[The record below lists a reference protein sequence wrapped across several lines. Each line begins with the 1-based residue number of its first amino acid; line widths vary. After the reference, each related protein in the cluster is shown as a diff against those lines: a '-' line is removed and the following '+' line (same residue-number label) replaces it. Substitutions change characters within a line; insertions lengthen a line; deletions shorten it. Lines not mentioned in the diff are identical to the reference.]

1 MDLFGYGWIMARCP
15 SLTSLRLFLQVA
27 SSLSFSETARAAN
40 LSQPA
45 LSRTIKLLEEDLGV
59 RLFDRNS
66 RNVRLTAAGATLL
79 PIVERLTGDFDLAFR
94 ELSQTFEGQRGRVV
108 IGVLPSAAANLL
120 PKVIARFRR
129 SHPQVEITVRENLS
143 GGLYQSL
150 QDRLIDFA
158 VGTPPMIADEI
169 AFEPLFEDDCILV
182 CRPQDAEAIPD
193 PAPWKVFRELPFIG
207 MEPRSSVRMLTDA
220 AFAKADIA
228 APALYECAQVAT
240 VGGLISAGLGISL
253 LPRST
258 LPLLGSGG
266 AIAWRTMRPPR
277 VFRTIGVS
285 RLMGRTLAPAATAL
299 LQELVSTEI
308 HSDS

>member
-1 MDLFGYGWIMARCP
+1 MRRPP
-15 SLTSLRLFLQVA
+15 SLTSLRLFMQVA
-27 SSLSFSETARAAN
+27 NHRSFSEAGRVAN
-40 LSQPA
+40 ISQPA

-66 RNVRLTAAGATLL
+66 RNVHLTAAGAALL
-79 PIVERLTGDFDLAFR
+79 PIVERLTSDFDLAFR
-94 ELSQTFEGQRGRVV
+94 ELTQTFQGQRGRVV
-108 IGVLPSAAANLL
+108 VGALPSVAVDLL
-120 PKVIARFRR
+120 PKAIARFKLT
-129 SHPQVEITVRENLS
+129 HPQVEITVRENLS

-150 QDRLIDFA
+150 QDRLVDFA
-158 VGTPPMIADEI
+158 ISTPPVAADEI

-182 CRPQDAEAIPD
+182 CRPEDAEAIPD
-193 PAPWKVFRELPFIG
+193 PAPWRVFRELPFIG

-228 APALYECAQVAT
+228 ASALYECSQVAT
-240 VGGLISAGLGISL
+240 VGGLISTGLGISL

-277 VFRTIGVS
+277 VSRTIGVS
-285 RLMGRTLAPAATAL
+285 RLQGRTLAPAADAL
-299 LQELVSTEI
+299 LSEI
-308 HSDS
+308 VGRATIRKADR

>member
-1 MDLFGYGWIMARCP
+1 MARTP
-15 SLTSLRLFLQVA
+15 TLTSLRLFLQVA
-27 SSLSFSETARAAN
+27 GSRSFSETARAAN

-66 RNVRLTAAGATLL
+66 RNVHLTSAGAALR
-79 PIVERLTGDFDLAFR
+79 PIVERLTADFDLAFR
-94 ELSQTFEGQRGRVV
+94 ELTQTFDGQRGRVV
-108 IGVLPSAAANLL
+108 VGALPSVAANLL
-120 PKVIARFRR
+120 PKAVAGFRR
-129 SHPQVEITVRENLS
+129 THPQVEIIVRENPS

-158 VGTPPMIADEI
+158 ISTPPVTADDV
-169 AFEPLFEDDCILV
+169 AFEPLFDDECILV
-182 CRPQDAEAIPD
+182 CRPQDAAAIPD

-220 AFAKADIA
+220 AFAKADIVT
-228 APALYECAQVAT
+228 PALYECAQVAT

-258 LPLLGSGG
+258 LPLLAGGG
-266 AIAWRTMRPPR
+266 AVAWRSMRPPR
-277 VFRTIGVS
+277 VSRTIGVS
-285 RLMGRTLAPAATAL
+285 RLQGRTLAPAAEAL
-299 LQELVSTEI
+299 LAELVSQI
-308 HSDS
+308 NHAKS

>member
-1 MDLFGYGWIMARCP
+1 MARTP

-27 SSLSFSETARAAN
+27 GTLSFSETARAAN

-66 RNVRLTAAGATLL
+66 RNVRLTAAGAALL
-79 PIVERLTGDFDLAFR
+79 PIVERLTSDFDLAFR
-94 ELSQTFEGQRGRVV
+94 ELTQTFQGQRGRVV
-108 IGVLPSAAANLL
+108 VGALPSVAVNLL
-120 PKVIARFRR
+120 PRTIAAFRQ
-129 SHPQVEITVRENLS
+129 SHPHVEVTVRENLS
-143 GGLYQSL
+143 AGLYQSL

-158 VGTPPMIADEI
+158 VSTPPTAADEI
-169 AFEPLFEDDCILV
+169 AFQPLFEDDCILV

-207 MEPRSSVRMLTDA
+207 MEPRSSVRALTDA

-228 APALYECAQVAT
+228 TPALYECAQVPT
-240 VGGLISAGLGISL
+240 LGGLISAGLGISL

-258 LPLLGSGG
+258 LPLLAG
-266 AIAWRTMRPPR
+266 AGAVAWRAMRPPR
-277 VFRTIGVS
+277 VWRTIGVS
-285 RLMGRTLAPAATAL
+285 RLQGRTLAPAADAFLAQLAATSNDAK
-299 LQELVSTEI
+299 S
-308 HSDS
+308 

>member
-1 MDLFGYGWIMARCP
+1 MARAP
-15 SLTSLRLFLQVA
+15 SLTSLRLFLHVA
-27 SSLSFSETARAAN
+27 GSRSFSETARSAN

-66 RNVRLTAAGATLL
+66 RNVHLTAAGAALM

-94 ELSQTFEGQRGRVV
+94 ELTQTFQGQRGRVV
-108 IGVLPSAAANLL
+108 VGALPSVAAELL
-120 PKVIARFRR
+120 PTAIARFRR
-129 SHPQVEITVRENLS
+129 THPQVEIIVRENLT

-150 QDRLIDFA
+150 HDRLVDFA
-158 VGTPPMIADEI
+158 VSTPPTTADGI
-169 AFEPLFEDDCILV
+169 DFEPLFEDDCILV
-182 CRPQDAEAIPD
+182 HRPEDAGAIPD
-193 PAPWKVFRELPFIG
+193 PAPWSVFRELPFIG

-220 AFAKADIA
+220 AFAKADISV
-228 APALYECAQVAT
+228 PALYECAQVAT
-240 VGGLISAGLGISL
+240 VGGLVCAGLGISL

-277 VFRTIGVS
+277 VTRTIGVS
-285 RLMGRTLAPAATAL
+285 RVQGRTLAPAAEAL
-299 LQELVSTEI
+299 LAELVSASI
-308 HSDS
+308 HVKS

>member
-1 MDLFGYGWIMARCP
+1 MARAP

-27 SSLSFSETARAAN
+27 SSLSFSETARGAN

-66 RNVRLTAAGATLL
+66 RNVRLTAAGAALL
-79 PIVERLTGDFDLAFR
+79 PIVERLTSDFDLAFR
-94 ELSQTFEGQRGRVV
+94 ELTQTFEGQRGRVV
-108 IGVLPSAAANLL
+108 VGALPSAAANLL
-120 PKVIARFRR
+120 PRVIARFRQT
-129 SHPQVEITVRENLS
+129 HPQVEITLRENLS
-143 GGLYQSL
+143 GGIYQSL
-150 QDRLIDFA
+150 HDRLIDFA
-158 VGTPPMIADEI
+158 ISTPPVLADDI
-169 AFEPLFEDDCILV
+169 AFAPLFEDDCILV
-182 CRPQDAEAIPD
+182 CRPEDAEAIAE

-228 APALYECAQVAT
+228 TPALYECAQVAT
-240 VGGLISAGLGISL
+240 VGGLISAGLGVSL

-277 VFRTIGVS
+277 VSRTIGVS
-285 RLMGRTLAPAATAL
+285 RLVGRTLAPAAEAL
-299 LQELVSTEI
+299 LAALMAEGSIRTA
-308 HSDS
+308 DG

>member
-1 MDLFGYGWIMARCP
+1 MARTP

-27 SSLSFSETARAAN
+27 ASRSFSETARSAN

-66 RNVRLTAAGATLL
+66 RNVHLTSAGAALV

-94 ELSQTFEGQRGRVV
+94 ELTQTFQGQRGRVV
-108 IGVLPSAAANLL
+108 VGALPSVAIKLL
-120 PKVIARFRR
+120 PKAIADFRQT
-129 SHPQVEITVRENLS
+129 HPQVEIIIRENPT

-150 QDRLIDFA
+150 HDRLIDFA
-158 VGTPPMIADEI
+158 VSTPPASGDF
-169 AFEPLFEDDCILV
+169 AFEPLFEDECILV
-182 CRPQDAEAIPD
+182 CRPEDVAAIPD
-193 PAPWKVFRELPFIG
+193 PAPWQVFRELPFIG

-228 APALYECAQVAT
+228 THARYECAQVAT
-240 VGGLISAGLGISL
+240 LGGLISAGLGVSL

-258 LPLLGSGG
+258 LPLLAGG
-266 AIAWRTMRPPR
+266 GEVAWRAMRPPR
-277 VFRTIGVS
+277 ISRTIGVS
-285 RLMGRTLAPAATAL
+285 RLQGRSLAPAAEAL
-299 LQELVSTEI
+299 VATLVSTI
-308 HSDS
+308 NHAQS

>member
-1 MDLFGYGWIMARCP
+1 MARTP

-27 SSLSFSETARAAN
+27 GSRSFSETARSAN

-66 RNVRLTAAGATLL
+66 RNVHLTAAGAALL
-79 PIVERLTGDFDLAFR
+79 PIVERLTSDFDLAFR
-94 ELSQTFEGQRGRVV
+94 ELTQTFQGQRGRVV
-108 IGVLPSAAANLL
+108 VGALPSVAIKLL
-120 PKVIARFRR
+120 PKAIAAFRQT
-129 SHPQVEITVRENLS
+129 HPQVEIIVRENPT

-158 VGTPPMIADEI
+158 VSTPPAAGDDF
-169 AFEPLFEDDCILV
+169 AFEPLFEDECILV
-182 CRPQDAEAIPD
+182 CRPEDAAAIPD
-193 PAPWKVFRELPFIG
+193 PAPWKVFRDLPFIG

-228 APALYECAQVAT
+228 TPALYECAQVAT
-240 VGGLISAGLGISL
+240 LGGLISAGLGVSL

-258 LPLLGSGG
+258 LPLLAAGG
-266 AIAWRTMRPPR
+266 EVAWRSLRPPR
-277 VFRTIGVS
+277 VSRTIGVS
-285 RLMGRTLAPAATAL
+285 RLQGRTLAPAAEAL
-299 LQELVSTEI
+299 LAELTSQI
-308 HSDS
+308 NHAQS